1 MTVEL
6 ALPEGA
12 LVSGVRIPAHERLTL
27 ANGVRLI
34 LLPLHEVPLIAFEA
48 VLRGGSRL
56 DPPAREGVAALT
68 AELLKYGAGARNA
81 FAFADTVE
89 GAGGS
94 LDIEVHGEAI
104 HLHGQFLAQDQQL
117 LLELLADAL
126 QRPHLAPLEL
136 DKLRQRRIESIRATK
151 DSEPQSLLGLYG
163 RALLFGDHP
172 YGRAAG
178 GSETSLELIERAD
191 IQQLYQRHFGA
202 DRLTL
207 VFAGDFEPQRLC
219 GAVAEMFGSWRTAET
234 SLPELPVAERV
245 RGRRVLLVD
254 SPGSEQSYLW
264 CANIGVARAYPL
276 AAALQATNTAFGGK
290 FGSMLMQ
297 ALRVQTGLTY
307 SVSSSFHRGSVPGEF
322 AISTFTQT
330 SSTARAIDIVLQAL
344 ARLKQTGIDAA
355 ALDSAR
361 NYMLGQ
367 YPLTFETAADWASA
381 LAKLDLYAL
390 PDSYIDEFG
399 SALQSVDGA
408 QTRQVIATAFPDST
422 DLCIA
427 LIGDAAEIGDEL
439 TRFGPVLQKPLAD
452 PDFTIDAPSGA
463 DY

>member
-1 MTVEL
+1 MTLEL
-6 ALPEGA
+6 ALAEEA
-12 LVSGVRIPAHERLTL
+12 VASGVRIPPHEQHTL
-27 ANGVRLI
+27 HNGVRLI
-34 LLPLHEVPLIAFEA
+34 LMPLHEVPLIAFEA

-68 AELLKYGAGARNA
+68 AELLKYGAGTRDA

-94 LDIEVHGEAI
+94 LDIEVHSEAI
-104 HLHGQFLAQDQQL
+104 HVHGQFLAQDQEL

-126 QRPHLAPLEL
+126 QRPHLSGLEL

-163 RALLFGDHP
+163 RALLFGNHP

-178 GSETSLELIERAD
+178 GSESSLELIERAEVE
-191 IQQLYQRHFGA
+191 QLYRRHFGA

-207 VFAGDFEPQRLC
+207 VFAGHFDPMRLHHAVTEVF
-219 GAVAEMFGSWRTAET
+219 GAWLPAEAV
-234 SLPELPVAERV
+234 LPPLPMSERV
-245 RGRRVLLVD
+245 RGRRLLLVD

-264 CANIGVARAYPL
+264 YANTGVARAYPW
-276 AAALQATNTAFGGK
+276 AAALQVTNAAFGGK

-322 AISTFTQT
+322 SISSFTQT
-330 SSTARAIDIVLQAL
+330 SSTARAIDLVLQTL
-344 ARLKQTGIDAA
+344 DRLKQAGIDA
-355 ALDSAR
+355 DTIGSAR

-367 YPLTFETAADWASA
+367 YPLAFETASDWASA
-381 LAKLDLYAL
+381 LAKLDLYGL
-390 PDSYIDEFG
+390 PDSYIDQFG
-399 SALQSVDGA
+399 AALQRVDDA
-408 QTRQVIATAFPDST
+408 QTQEVIATAFPDSA

-427 LIGDAAEIGDEL
+427 LIGDAAEVREEI

-452 PDFTIDAPSGA
+452 PDFTIDSGSDA
-463 DY
+463 RY

>member
-1 MTVEL
+1 MTLEL
-6 ALPEGA
+6 ALPEEA
-12 LVSGVRIPAHERLTL
+12 ASGVRIPPHERHTL
-27 ANGVRLI
+27 PNGVRLI
-34 LLPLHEVPLIAFEA
+34 LVPLHEVPLIAFEA

-68 AELLKYGAGARNA
+68 AELLKYGAGARDA

-94 LDIEVHGEAI
+94 LDIEVHSEAI
-104 HLHGQFLAQDQQL
+104 HVHGQFLAQDQEL
-117 LLELLADAL
+117 LLELLADAF
-126 QRPHLAPLEL
+126 QRPHLSGLEL

-178 GSETSLELIERAD
+178 GSESSLELIEHAD
-191 IQQLYQRHFGA
+191 VQQLYRRHFGA

-207 VFAGDFEPQRLC
+207 VFAGDFEPMRLRRAVSEIF
-219 GAVAEMFGSWRTAET
+219 GAWSAAEAA
-234 SLPELPVAERV
+234 LPPLPMSERI
-245 RGRRVLLVD
+245 RGRRLLLVD

-264 CANIGVARAYPL
+264 CANTGVARAYPL
-276 AAALQATNTAFGGK
+276 AAALQVTNTAFGGK

-307 SVSSSFHRGSVPGEF
+307 SVSSSFHRSTVPGEF
-322 AISTFTQT
+322 AINSFTQT
-330 SSTARAIDIVLQAL
+330 SSTGRAIDIVLQAL
-344 ARLKQTGIDAA
+344 DRLKQAGIDAEA
-355 ALDSAR
+355 IGSAR

-367 YPLTFETAADWASA
+367 YPLAFETASDWASA
-381 LAKLDLYAL
+381 LAKLNLYGL

-399 SALQSVDGA
+399 AALQRVDRA
-408 QTRQVIATAFPDST
+408 QTEEVIATAFPDSA

-427 LIGDAAEIGDEL
+427 LIGDAAELGGEI
-439 TRFGPVLQKPLAD
+439 TRFGPVLQKPLAE
-452 PDFTIDAPSGA
+452 PDFTIDWSGGA
-463 DY
+463 RY